1 MEKSTK
7 ENRVDAFVENVG
19 FAMEAAREA
28 VNNTADGVNDFIN
41 EVKTSETYANIKEDA
56 TDLVEKTATVGKAAF
71 NLAKAFIKSK
81 RNK

>member
-1 MEKSTK
+1 MERSTK
-7 ENRVDAFVENVG
+7 ENKVDAFVENVG

-56 TDLVEKTATVGKAAF
+56 TDIAEKTVALGKAACKC
-71 NLAKAFIKSK
+71 AKAFIKSK
-81 RNK
+81 LD